1 MMRGIVFRIRSL
13 FRRGR
18 VERDLDDEVRAHL
31 DLLAAEHMGRGL
43 TPEQARLA
51 ARRDFGGVEP
61 MKEAHRETR
70 GARVLEHLW
79 RDVVLAC
86 RALRKSPGFASAVVL
101 TLALGIGAN
110 TAIFTLLNAISWRS
124 LPIRDPDS
132 LHVVSRTRL
141 GRTETGFTFAQFKAM
156 RDEVRGGELA
166 GYSSS
171 GFPVMLS
178 ATANGSVEPPIAG
191 QLISGNYFDLLGVVP
206 QAGRLIG
213 RQDDAVP
220 NAHPVAVI
228 SDGYWRRRFASD
240 PAIVGKTISLS
251 GVGFDIIGITPPE
264 FFGVD
269 VGRAPDVFVPM
280 MMQAAV
286 MPVVG
291 DLLVNPN
298 IYRTWVEIVA
308 RIDPAADA
316 AHVSAQLEPVYT
328 QNLIALPP
336 GATQRA
342 RFGYEDRIVFTPAA
356 TGLSDLR
363 QQFST
368 SLFILLA
375 VVGTV
380 LLVGC
385 VNTTNLLLV
394 RAAAR
399 RAEMALRLALG
410 AGRLRLVQQ
419 VLVEGAVLGGLG
431 GAAGVLLAQLLTR
444 GLLAYASAGRT
455 PIDLNL
461 SPDLRM
467 LSFAAAVS
475 IVCTMVFVFL
485 PAHRVARVDL
495 LAAIKNVNRPL
506 GGFAGM
512 RPGKL
517 LVVAQVA
524 LSLLLVVAAGLFVR
538 TLTNLTT
545 ADHDAQRD
553 RVLVVRVEPRG
564 SNQRSTPG
572 MVERL
577 DLLYTDLIARVR
589 ELPGVRSVS
598 MGNVSPGKPD
608 SGAGV
613 AIIRG
618 GTVRA
623 DDRRAVDRPVASGQ
637 VVYPDY
643 FRTLGIRLR
652 GRDFS
657 TADLAE
663 SGAPV
668 CIVNE
673 AFVRIAFPDDD
684 AIGKTCRT
692 AGALQRAYSIV
703 GVVDDSRYTNPRA
716 PVQPVIYTP
725 FRQANTGRGQMILYV
740 RTEGDPAALVARV
753 REEVWKADR
762 TVPQYEVRTLAE
774 EVDGVVMKE
783 RLLAT
788 VSASFAVVALLL
800 TAIGL
805 HGLLSFLVVQ
815 RIRELAIRFALG
827 AQRAEVIRTV
837 AREAIV
843 LVGAGAV
850 IALPL
855 TLAVGRLSSR
865 WLSAVL
871 FEVTP
876 TDVPTLAAATTV
888 LLIVGVVAASLP
900 ARRASNVDPMVALKE

>member
-1 MMRGIVFRIRSL
+1 MPMFLSRVLAL
-13 FRRGR
+13 FTRRR
-18 VERDLDDEVRAHL
+18 VDRDLDDEIRAHL
-31 DLLAAEHMGRGL
+31 DLLAAEYERTGL
-43 TPEQARLA
+43 TPETARLA
-51 ARRDFGGVEP
+51 ARRAFGGIEP
-61 MKEAHRETR
+61 MKEVHRDVR
-70 GARVLEHLW
+70 GARMLEHAW

-86 RALRKSPGFASAVVL
+86 RALGKSPGFTVAVVL
-101 TLALGIGAN
+101 TLALGIGAT
-110 TAIFTLLNAISWRS
+110 TAVFTLIDAISWRS

-132 LHVVSRTRL
+132 LRAVSRVRL
-141 GRTETGFTFAQFKAM
+141 GRTETGFTFAQFTVM

-171 GFPVMLS
+171 AFPVMLS
-178 ATANGSVEPPIAG
+178 ATANGGVEPPITG

-213 RQDDAVP
+213 RQDDAFP

-251 GVGFDIIGITPPE
+251 GVIFDIIGITPPE

-269 VGRAPDVFVPM
+269 VGLAPDVFVPM

-291 DLLVNPN
+291 DLLVKPN

-308 RIDPAADA
+308 RIDPAVDA
-316 AHVSAQLEPVYT
+316 ARISAQLEPVYK
-328 QNLIALPP
+328 QNLIAPP
-336 GATQRA
+336 PTTTQRA
-342 RFGYEDRIVFTPAA
+342 RFGYDDRIVFTPAA

-363 QQFST
+363 RQFST

-385 VNTTNLLLV
+385 VNTANLLLV
-394 RAAAR
+394 RATGR

-410 AGRLRLVQQ
+410 AGRLRLLQQ
-419 VLVEGAVLGGLG
+419 VLVEGAVLGALG
-431 GAAGVLLAQLLTR
+431 GVTGVLLAQFLTR

-455 PIDLNL
+455 PIELNL

-495 LAAIKNVNRPL
+495 LAAITSVNRAVV
-506 GGFAGM
+506 GFAGV

-545 ADHDAQRD
+545 ADHDAQRN

-572 MVERL
+572 MAERL
-577 DLLYTDLIARVR
+577 DRLYTDLIARVR

-598 MGNVSPGKPD
+598 MANVSPGKPD

-623 DDRRAVDRPVASGQ
+623 DDRRAVDRPIASGQ

-663 SGAPV
+663 SSAPV

-673 AFVRIAFPDDD
+673 AFVRIAFPDEDP
-684 AIGKTCRT
+684 IGKTCRT
-692 AGALQRAYSIV
+692 AGAVPRPYSIV
-703 GVVDDSRYTNPRA
+703 GVADDSRYTNPRA

-740 RTEGDPAALVARV
+740 RTEGDPAVLAAQV
-753 REEVWKADR
+753 REHVWKTDR

-788 VSASFAVVALLL
+788 VSTSFAAMALLL

-815 RIRELAIRFALG
+815 RVRELAIRFALG
-827 AQRAEVIRTV
+827 AQRAEVIREIT
-837 AREAIV
+837 REAV
-843 LVGAGAV
+843 ALVGAGAM
-850 IALPL
+850 IALL
-855 TLAVGRLSSR
+855 LGLALGRLSSR
-865 WLSAVL
+865 WLSDVL
-871 FEVTP
+871 FEITP

-888 LLIVGVVAASLP
+888 LLLVGAVAASLP
-900 ARRASNVDPMVALKE
+900 AKRAADVDPMVALKE